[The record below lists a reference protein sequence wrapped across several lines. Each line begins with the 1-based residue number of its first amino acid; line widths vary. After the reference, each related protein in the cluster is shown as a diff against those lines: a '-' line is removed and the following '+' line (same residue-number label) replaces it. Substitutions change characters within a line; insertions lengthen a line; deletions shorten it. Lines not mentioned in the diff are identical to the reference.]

1 MSAAVDRA
9 RADLAAAALLRD
21 GGHVAQAVAGAFS
34 AARHAAEAALLTI
47 GETRST
53 DAAVVS
59 GFVQQA
65 VRQRALDPEAG
76 RLLRSL
82 HNRAMLADLSYE
94 PVPPGE
100 AAAAVRD
107 AAAVVDAVQAWL
119 DEPVR
124 TVNGQVQRRAVPA
137 APPTPARAVRRRR

>member
-9 RADLAAAALLRD
+9 HADLDAAQQLSSS
-21 GGHVAQAVAGAFS
+21 GHVAQAVAAAFA

-47 GETRST
+47 GETRPT
-53 DAAVVS
+53 DAGVVS
-59 GFVQQA
+59 AFVQRI
-65 VRQRALDPEAG
+65 VRERALDPKAG

-82 HNRAMLADLSYE
+82 HNRALLADLSYD
-94 PVPPGE
+94 PVPPDE

-107 AAAVVDAVQAWL
+107 ATAVVDAVVAWL

-124 TVNGQVQRRAVPA
+124 TADGPVQRRA
-137 APPTPARAVRRRR
+137 APIKPIRRRR

>member
-9 RADLAAAALLRD
+9 RADLAAAAML
-21 GGHVAQAVAGAFS
+21 GEVGHVAQAVAGAFS

-59 GFVQQA
+59 GFVQRV

-82 HNRAMLADLSYE
+82 HNRAMLADLSYD
-94 PVPPGE
+94 PVPPDE

-107 AAAVVDAVQAWL
+107 AAVVVDAVEAWL

-124 TVNGQVQRRAVPA
+124 TVNGQVQRRA
-137 APPTPARAVRRRR
+137 APVAPTAPARAVRRRR